1 MERLCQGL
9 FKSFFKWPW
18 KDFHPMHL
26 VLQKTSD
33 FKAKIKV
40 RRKSIDDSRPRS
52 ALSTR
57 SSSQGSSRAS
67 SQGSDILPPR
77 VSCCGSGSS
86 IHPLEDDCTPDLSY
100 QSSTDL
106 NDRNFTVLV
115 EIKSVDSIPSLKTAQ
130 MQLISYA
137 VALSFSDLVDE
148 GTEQF
153 VLLVILPQRFH
164 VGTFHPKKQK
174 NRNVKFNMFEIFSD
188 GQLSMASLLSFFAAL
203 DKALAK
209 FVK

>member
-1 MERLCQGL
+1 
-9 FKSFFKWPW
+9 
-18 KDFHPMHL
+18 
-26 VLQKTSD
+26 
-33 FKAKIKV
+33 
-40 RRKSIDDSRPRS
+40 
-52 ALSTR
+52 
-57 SSSQGSSRAS
+57 
-67 SQGSDILPPR
+67 
-77 VSCCGSGSS
+77 
-86 IHPLEDDCTPDLSY
+86 
-100 QSSTDL
+100 
-106 NDRNFTVLV
+106 
-115 EIKSVDSIPSLKTAQ
+115 